1 MSAAPAPELPEKILD
16 QAIGWLVR
24 MQSGNVSDQ
33 TRSACARWRQADLL
47 HEAAW
52 QALQASE
59 RDFQRIGGLQGICG
73 EVAIDT
79 LERLQSA
86 RHSRRNALKL
96 LGLGTMAGAMGGW
109 GLNERPLST
118 WGADYVTGVGE
129 RRPFNLS
136 DGTRL
141 QLNTAS
147 AVDVQFSA
155 QRRLI
160 NLRRGEIFIDTGN
173 DAASPTGRR
182 EFWVHSPHARL
193 QALGTAFAVRQ
204 LPHASRLRVEQH
216 AVVIHSHA
224 QQIRVEAGEEY
235 LITAEGC
242 RKVEGNPM
250 HSSAWT
256 QGQLVARRM
265 RLRDLAAELARYR
278 HGWLS
283 CDPQIAELHVS
294 GVFQLDDIDQALSA
308 VADHLPVRI
317 ERFTSLWSRIVAR

>member
-1 MSAAPAPELPEKILD
+1 MSAAPSPDLPDKVLD
-16 QAIGWLVR
+16 QAITWLVR
-24 MQSGNVSDQ
+24 MQSGSATDQ
-33 TRSACARWRQADLL
+33 TRHACMRWRQANAL
-47 HEAAW
+47 HEVAW

-59 RDFQRIGGLQGICG
+59 SDFHRIGGLQGVPG
-73 EVAIDT
+73 EVAMDT
-79 LERLQSA
+79 LERLHSA
-86 RHSRRNALKL
+86 RHSRRHALKL
-96 LGLGTMAGAMGGW
+96 LGLGVVVSGMGGW
-109 GLNERPLST
+109 GLHERPLST

-160 NLRRGEIFIDTGN
+160 TLRRGEIFIDTGK
-173 DAASPTGRR
+173 DMASATGRR
-182 EFWVHSPHARL
+182 EFWVHSQHARL

-204 LPHASRLRVEQH
+204 EAWGTRLRVEQNV
-216 AVVIHSHA
+216 VVIHSEA
-224 QQIRVEAGEEY
+224 QRIRVEAGEEY
-235 LITAEGC
+235 LITAQGS
-242 RKVEGNPM
+242 RKVESSSINA
-250 HSSAWT
+250 SAWT
-256 QGQLVARRM
+256 QGQLVAKRM
-265 RLRDLAAELARYR
+265 HLRDLSTELARYR

-283 CDPQIAELHVS
+283 CDPQIAELEVS

-308 VADHLPVRI
+308 LADHLPVRI